1 MTPEKDNETIC
12 VYLRARP
19 HTHSSSRIRLDVD
32 ENTVRISSQSDDQYA
47 SSPGSRTSVF
57 EFRFDQVFG
66 TQCSQNDVFIKAI
79 KPSVQKVLLGFN
91 STVFA
96 FGQTVCLFYHV
107 DEILR
112 EQVNL
117 IR

>member
-1 MTPEKDNETIC
+1 MTTEKDNETIC

-19 HTHSSSRIRLDVD
+19 HTRSSSRIRLDVD
-32 ENTVRISSQSDDQYA
+32 ENTVRISSQSDDESA
-47 SSPGSRTSVF
+47 GLGSRASVS

-66 TQCSQNDVFIKAI
+66 TQSSQNDVFMKAI

-96 FGQTVCLFYHV
+96 FGQTVCLFTM
-107 DEILR
+107 
-112 EQVNL
+112 
-117 IR
+117 